1 MSIEPTTSDNELL
14 STVAGSSLTPEERQL
29 LESFRRVFGDATLRS
44 LSIFPLPENFLLSVV
59 MPVYNEKE
67 TIHEI
72 IQRVR
77 DNPIPKEIIIVDD
90 FSRDG
95 TRDELVQYENDPYT
109 KVIYHEKNQGKGGA
123 LKTGFAETSGD
134 IVLIQDA
141 DLEYDPSEYARLIQP
156 IIEGNADVVY
166 GSRFIGNTVRV
177 HMFWHRVAN
186 GILTLMSNLLTNL
199 NLTDMETC
207 YKVFRRELLEKFE
220 IHQKRFGVE
229 PELTAKF
236 ARLRCRIYET
246 PISYYGR
253 DYSEGKKIGV
263 KDAIEAVWCIFRY
276 WAFK

>member
-95 TRDELVQYENDPYT
+95 T
-109 KVIYHEKNQGKGGA
+109 
-123 LKTGFAETSGD
+123 
-134 IVLIQDA
+134 
-141 DLEYDPSEYARLIQP
+141 
-156 IIEGNADVVY
+156 
-166 GSRFIGNTVRV
+166 
-177 HMFWHRVAN
+177 
-186 GILTLMSNLLTNL
+186 
-199 NLTDMETC
+199 
-207 YKVFRRELLEKFE
+207 
-220 IHQKRFGVE
+220 
-229 PELTAKF
+229 
-236 ARLRCRIYET
+236 
-246 PISYYGR
+246 
-253 DYSEGKKIGV
+253 
-263 KDAIEAVWCIFRY
+263 
-276 WAFK
+276 